1 MKPLSIL
8 LFIIVL
14 SSNLYAQETLDFTNN
29 SDCEVFPEKGKFD
42 GEERLKK
49 IKEIG
54 GQLVTVYLVK
64 GKGKGNKIKSK
75 YTGRV
80 DLRSIDDNKLPLDTR
95 TKVLVV
101 AVDQG
106 NGKMIWFFPLT
117 YDENY
122 RIYLT
127 DCIGQ

>member
-1 MKPLSIL
+1 MRLLSIL
-8 LFIIVL
+8 LFIMIL
-14 SSNLYAQETLDFTNN
+14 TSTLYAQETLDLTKNRE
-29 SDCEVFPEKGKFD
+29 CELFPEKGKFNA
-42 GEERLKK
+42 EERLKK

-64 GKGKGNKIKSK
+64 GKDNKIKTK

-80 DLRSIDDNKLPLDTR
+80 DLRSIDDGKLSLDTR

-101 AVDQG
+101 TVDQG
-106 NGKMIWFFPLT
+106 NGRMISYFPLT

-127 DCIGQ
+127 DCLGQ

>member
-1 MKPLSIL
+1 MRLLSTL
-8 LFIIVL
+8 LFIMIL
-14 SSNLYAQETLDFTNN
+14 TGKLYAQDTLDLTKNR
-29 SDCEVFPEKGKFD
+29 DCEVFPEKGKFNA
-42 GEERLKK
+42 EERLKK

-64 GKGKGNKIKSK
+64 GKDSKIKTK

-80 DLRSIDDNKLPLDTR
+80 DLRSIDDNKLSLDTR

-106 NGKMIWFFPLT
+106 NGKMIWYFPLT
-117 YDENY
+117 YDKNY
-122 RIYLT
+122 RVYLA
-127 DCIGQ
+127 DCVGQ

>member
-1 MKPLSIL
+1 MRVLSTL
-8 LFIIVL
+8 LFIMI
-14 SSNLYAQETLDFTNN
+14 SISALYGQETLDVTKKM
-29 SDCEVFPEKGKFD
+29 DCEVFPEKGKFN

-64 GKGKGNKIKSK
+64 GKGNKIKTK
-75 YTGRV
+75 YKGRV
-80 DLRSIDDNKLPLDTR
+80 DLRSIDDSNLSLDTR

-101 AVDQG
+101 TVDQG
-106 NGKMIWFFPLT
+106 NGKRISYFPLT
-117 YDENY
+117 YDKNY

-127 DCIGQ
+127 DCLGQ

>member
-1 MKPLSIL
+1 MRLLCIL
-8 LFIIVL
+8 LLIINL
-14 SSNLYAQETLDFTNN
+14 TSTLYAQETLDVTKNR
-29 SDCEVFPEKGKFD
+29 DCELFPEKGKFNA
-42 GEERLKK
+42 EERLKE

-54 GQLVTVYLVK
+54 GRLVTVYLVK
-64 GKGKGNKIKSK
+64 GKDKKVKSK
-75 YTGRV
+75 YSGRV
-80 DLRSIDDNKLPLDTR
+80 DLRSIDDAKLSLDTR

-106 NGKMIWFFPLT
+106 GKMIAYFPLT

-127 DCIGQ
+127 DCLIQ

>member
-1 MKPLSIL
+1 MKLSIL
-8 LFIIVL
+8 LFIMTL
-14 SSNLYAQETLDFTNN
+14 TGTLYAQEVLDLAKNR
-29 SDCEVFPEKGKFD
+29 DCEVFPVKGKFD
-42 GEERLKK
+42 AEERLKQ

-64 GKGKGNKIKSK
+64 GKDNKIKTK

-80 DLRSIDDNKLPLDTR
+80 DLRSIDDSKLSLDTR

-101 AVDQG
+101 TVDQTDG
-106 NGKMIWFFPLT
+106 RKISYLPLT
-117 YDENY
+117 YDKGF

-127 DCIGQ
+127 SCLKQ

>member
-1 MKPLSIL
+1 MRLLSIL
-8 LFIIVL
+8 LFIVI
-14 SSNLYAQETLDFTNN
+14 STSTLYAQETLDLTENR
-29 SDCEVFPEKGKFD
+29 DCELFPEKGKFNA
-42 GEERLKK
+42 EERLKK

-54 GQLVTVYLVK
+54 GRLVTVYLVK
-64 GKGKGNKIKSK
+64 GKDNKIKTK

-80 DLRSIDDNKLPLDTR
+80 DLRSIDDGKLSLDTR

-106 NGKMIWFFPLT
+106 NGRVISYFPLT
-117 YDENY
+117 YDKNY

-127 DCIGQ
+127 DCLGR